1 MMDEHPPGG
10 ERCSASTF
18 STSTDLRLPL
28 DMLQLIL
35 VDISTKISS
44 GLCIESVE
52 CRVLQDRV
60 GALST
65 GLKLLGDAVTQHS
78 TDKFVSSTDTRFH
91 DVTNGGVSSNDEAT
105 SGCQLLEQI
114 GTTAGEKPKDTR
126 VSLGNLCCA
135 FAPVSTP
142 SCLHDSLGSSVEV
155 PLVALEAS
163 ADASGDNG
171 HTVVTPASSVAD
183 PVEEPPELETSSKSF
198 LCPNKSI
205 QLAKFGQL
213 FDSMDAD
220 GDGRIG
226 FEEVEVAL
234 DKIGESATQARCI
247 IKAFA
252 DSDQTDEITKSAWL
266 QALTVATG
274 SATSQEIEV
283 LAEQLMRKNIVNKPP
298 PWYMLLPKGTT
309 RIAWDSFVAAIL
321 AYIAIMLPFTLCFLT
336 NAQPFALAIIDVM
349 IDSIFMIDIILNFF
363 TGYEKPN
370 GALQMEFR
378 RVGSHYLCT
387 WFAIDLVS
395 SLPVEYI
402 GTWVGYVID
411 FDTQQ
416 VKLLRGGKFL
426 KAFRMLKLSKVLKLF
441 ETSELVDHIEEK
453 FSESSLQTKVALML
467 IFIATMVLA
476 HWLACLVPLGG
487 GGFLE
492 NAPGV
497 DMTSPTSVYLA
508 SYYWSITTMTTVGY
522 GDLTPN
528 SNTERVI
535 AMAAM
540 IIGGS
545 YYCYVIGSFTSFVS
559 KKEVQSRN
567 YHERMD
573 NVNAW
578 LNRHAFPHDFRRRLR
593 RYFKLAMAV
602 RAPPDE
608 GAILNALSPELR
620 DETSLYLVT
629 DEVRRNA
636 LFTNLP
642 TGVLGRIHCILQQTT
657 IEEYEHIVQEGDVGI
672 AMYIVASGV
681 VRYHQRKN
689 AKAGETKKLLRCGD
703 SFGEEIILSLEERYR
718 YTCTGINNCKFSYIT
733 EEDFQKCFELM
744 PDVVQEMRLNYMV
757 LVCPEITTK
766 DVDFGRSNY
775 LEGEAGTGNCPRH
788 FPDAVLDALGDIQ
801 LTISQLIT
809 CDSTAERVRRD
820 KAESSNKFR
829 AGTGKGRSIEGFSL
843 PMQIRGLPLT
853 GCGEGKGGGG
863 ADTTRSRRSNDRQL
877 SL

>member
-65 GLKLLGDAVTQHS
+65 GLKLLSDAVTQQS
-78 TDKFVSSTDTRFH
+78 TGKSVGSTDTCFH

-105 SGCQLLEQI
+105 SERQLLEQI
-114 GTTAGEKPKDTR
+114 GIVSGEKPKKSR
-126 VSLGNLCCA
+126 VSFGNVCSA
-135 FAPVSTP
+135 FAPVSAP

-171 HTVVTPASSVAD
+171 HTVVSPASSVAD
-183 PVEEPPELETSSKSF
+183 SVEEPPKLETSSELGCCPKKS
-198 LCPNKSI
+198 L
-205 QLAKFGQL
+205 QLAKFGQV

-220 GDGRIG
+220 CDGRIG
-226 FEEVEVAL
+226 LEEVETAL
-234 DKIGESATQARCI
+234 AKIGESTTQARCI

-274 SATSQEIEV
+274 SASSHDIEN
-283 LAEQLMRKNIVNKPP
+283 LAEKLMTKKTVNNPP

-336 NAQPFALAIIDVM
+336 NAQPFALGVIDVIIDSV
-349 IDSIFMIDIILNFF
+349 FMMDIILNFF

-378 RVGSHYLCT
+378 RAGSRYLRT
-387 WFAIDLVS
+387 WFVIDLVS
-395 SLPVEYI
+395 SLPVEHI
-402 GTWVGYVID
+402 GALVGYVID

-441 ETSELVDHIEEK
+441 ETSELVDHIEER
-453 FSESSLQTKVALML
+453 FSESHLQTKVSLVL
-467 IFIATMVLA
+467 IFIATLVLA

-540 IIGGS
+540 IIGGT
-545 YYCYVIGSFTSFVS
+545 YYCYVIGSFTTFISTKDVNF
-559 KKEVQSRN
+559 RN
-567 YHERMD
+567 YQERMD

-642 TGVLGRIHCILQQTT
+642 TGVLGRIHCILQQTS
-657 IEEYEHIVQEGDVGI
+657 IEQYEYIVQEGDLGI

-681 VRYHQRKN
+681 VRHQRKN
-689 AKAGETKKLLRCGD
+689 GKAGQTNKILRCGD

-718 YTCTGINNCKFSYIT
+718 YTCTGINHCKFSYIT

-757 LVCPEITTK
+757 LACPEIMTK

-788 FPDAVLDALGDIQ
+788 FPDAVLDALGEIQ
-801 LTISQLIT
+801 LAISQLPNMRDWT
-809 CDSTAERVRRD
+809 ERVRRD
-820 KAESSNKFR
+820 EAEFSNGLR
-829 AGTGKGRSIEGFSL
+829 AGKGKGRSIEG
-843 PMQIRGLPLT
+843 
-853 GCGEGKGGGG
+853 
-863 ADTTRSRRSNDRQL
+863 ADTTRSKRCHQMGL
-877 SL
+877 TL